1 MIQYRVYQVGGHA
14 FTLDFPKG
22 MLSEKELSAYAPF
35 QTDTCFGKDRLFTLS
50 LTDYPKAMA
59 TKDKVSTDLED
70 ENGRMTV
77 FTREDGGLTFS
88 LSNLSGSE
96 CGLIQI
102 SKDSRAAKAWIGGTP
117 GERRYA
123 LDTALMLLYTLAS
136 SKLDTLLVHASTV
149 EYEGRGYLFL
159 GRSGTGK
166 STHSR
171 LWLEHIKGSEL
182 LNDDNPIIRIID
194 EAIYVYG
201 SPWSGKTNCYRNRR
215 IPVGGIVRLRQASFN
230 RITSPNGIKA
240 YAALLP
246 SCSCMKWNH
255 DMANAIHSTISK
267 LIERVPVYCLEC
279 LPDKEA
285 AILCHQKL
293 IADTLV
299 GTHGPCVRKSKG
311 NE

>member
-1 MIQYRVYQVGGHA
+1 MPIQSTYQVGGHT
-14 FTLDFPKG
+14 FVLEYPNG
-22 MLSEKELSAYAPF
+22 LLSEKELSAYAPF
-35 QTDTCFGKDRLFTLS
+35 QTDSCFGKDGLFTLS
-50 LTDYPKAMA
+50 LTDDPKAMA
-59 TKDKVSTDLED
+59 TKDKGSADLED

-77 FTREDGGLTFS
+77 FTHKDGGLIFS
-88 LSNLSGSE
+88 LSTLSGFE

-102 SKDSRAAKAWIGGTP
+102 YKDCRKAKAWIGGTP

-136 SKLDTLLVHASTV
+136 SELDTLLVHASTV
-149 EYEGRGYLFL
+149 EYEGKGYLFL

-171 LWLEHIKGSEL
+171 LWLEYIKGAEL

-201 SPWSGKTNCYRNRR
+201 SPWSGKTSCYRNLR

-230 RITSPNGIKA
+230 RITSLNGIKA

-255 DMANAIHSTISK
+255 DMADAVHSTIVKVIGIIPIYS
-267 LIERVPVYCLEC
+267 LEC

-293 IADTLV
+293 IADDLV
-299 GTHGPCVRKSKG
+299 ETHGPCVRESKG